1 MRSDGVA
8 AMPVIPIVKHDFIT
22 ETVLILR
29 IMLQRGEADTSLPF
43 SSRPGSAGLQLS
55 LLRTD
60 HDVPH
65 PRKHAPRGPSAKPWA
80 TPRKD
85 HALRAGRWAKAYQLP
100 MFGMLV

>member
-8 AMPVIPIVKHDFIT
+8 AISVIPIVKHDFIA
-22 ETVLILR
+22 EPVLIFR
-29 IMLQRGEADTSLPF
+29 IMLQRGEAATSLPF

-65 PRKHAPRGPSAKPWA
+65 PRKHAPRDQARSLGPPPARITRSVPADGRRPTSFRCSA
-80 TPRKD
+80 
-85 HALRAGRWAKAYQLP
+85 
-100 MFGMLV
+100 